1 MNIVYLGHVIACQ
14 GLEQFLRRHGA
25 PCYLCATFC
34 PHAACAAAVVF
45 LCHQTVTRV
54 DLLSDALR
62 VQMCEN
68 RSGWLCLYFCTC
80 VVLLVLLSYYMC
92 CCRIYGVTRKTPCL
106 LLGCV
111 REASELRISQLERSK
126 RRLLAIEGIWVL
138 KRIWR
143 TFASRILLVLS
154 IMSEDI
160 FLKSK
165 SHNSCITWWFQLHM
179 LFEVM
184 NTHVLVDFSDSWLL
198 RMYNPEIGCSAV

>member
-1 MNIVYLGHVIACQ
+1 MQEMLLNEKLLYATQRSLLYSKTNIWLDMNIVYLGHVIACLA
-14 GLEQFLRRHGA
+14 GTVSMTSRRSLLFV
-25 PCYLCATFC
+25 CCAYC
-34 PHAACAAAVVF
+34 PHVACEAVVVF
-45 LCHQTVTRV
+45 LCHQAVTRL

-68 RSGWLCLYFCTC
+68 RSGSLCLYFCTC

-138 KRIWR
+138 
-143 TFASRILLVLS
+143 
-154 IMSEDI
+154 
-160 FLKSK
+160 
-165 SHNSCITWWFQLHM
+165 
-179 LFEVM
+179 
-184 NTHVLVDFSDSWLL
+184 
-198 RMYNPEIGCSAV
+198 